1 MSLDKVVLF
10 TSDLGGLGGTT
21 SALNEMARGFNGRG
35 LSVSYMTLGREVGQ
49 LPVPGEVFR
58 VFPGQAYTTD
68 NPLVKRFP
76 GPGGIKL
83 KAMSLYTPAW
93 RKYCLKRLDR
103 HLAKIGPDTAIIAL
117 KYNTQKCLTEAI
129 GRGVWAAN
137 GSKRPL
143 LVYQNHASMQ
153 WMRHFPDYPQVAAP
167 ADVFTCLAD
176 PYTRETAQILGRQ
189 VVTMPN
195 SIRSFELP
203 TAPKTNKIVVLS
215 RLDEAKHLDRLIQAF
230 AQVQGQVKESWQLVI
245 YGEGPSRES
254 LEALVADLHLSDR
267 VSLPGSCYD
276 LTKAFSGASL
286 SALVSGNE
294 GQGLNVVEAAMA
306 GVPSVVTP
314 CSPGA
319 IELAEHGGY
328 LAGGFEVD
336 DIAQA
341 LRQAMCDDEREAV
354 GLRAQTYAQRFS
366 TAAVT
371 DNWLELFARLA

>member
-1 MSLDKVVLF
+1 MNLSKVALF

-21 SALNEMARGFNGRG
+21 SALNEMARGFAERG

-49 LPVPGEVFR
+49 LPVPGEVFQ

-83 KAMSLYTPAW
+83 KALSLYTPAW

-137 GSKRPL
+137 DSKRPL

-176 PYTRETAQILGRQ
+176 PYTRETAQILGCPQ
-189 VVTMPN
+189 W
-195 SIRSFELP
+195 LP
-203 TAPKTNKIVVLS
+203 PAHLALLS
-215 RLDEAKHLDRLIQAF
+215 
-230 AQVQGQVKESWQLVI
+230 
-245 YGEGPSRES
+245 
-254 LEALVADLHLSDR
+254 
-267 VSLPGSCYD
+267 
-276 LTKAFSGASL
+276 
-286 SALVSGNE
+286 
-294 GQGLNVVEAAMA
+294 
-306 GVPSVVTP
+306 
-314 CSPGA
+314 
-319 IELAEHGGY
+319 
-328 LAGGFEVD
+328 
-336 DIAQA
+336 
-341 LRQAMCDDEREAV
+341 
-354 GLRAQTYAQRFS
+354 
-366 TAAVT
+366 
-371 DNWLELFARLA
+371 

>member
-1 MSLDKVVLF
+1 M
-10 TSDLGGLGGTT
+10 
-21 SALNEMARGFNGRG
+21 
-35 LSVSYMTLGREVGQ
+35 
-49 LPVPGEVFR
+49 
-58 VFPGQAYTTD
+58 
-68 NPLVKRFP
+68 
-76 GPGGIKL
+76 
-83 KAMSLYTPAW
+83 
-93 RKYCLKRLDR
+93 
-103 HLAKIGPDTAIIAL
+103 
-117 KYNTQKCLTEAI
+117 
-129 GRGVWAAN
+129 WAAN
-137 GSKRPL
+137 GAKRPL

-203 TAPKTNKIVVLS
+203 KAPKTNKIVVLS

-306 GVPSVVTP
+306 EVPSVVTP
-314 CSPGA
+314 CSPGV
-319 IELAEHGGY
+319 IELAEHSGY
-328 LAGGFEVD
+328 LAGGFTVD